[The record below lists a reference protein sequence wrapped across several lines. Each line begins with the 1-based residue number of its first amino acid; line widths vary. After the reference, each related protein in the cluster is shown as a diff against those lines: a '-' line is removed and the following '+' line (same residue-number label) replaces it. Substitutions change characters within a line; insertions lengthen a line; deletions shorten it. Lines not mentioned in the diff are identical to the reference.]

1 MNHLQNLLSRR
12 AFLNASVIA
21 VGSGV
26 IAGRD
31 AVAAAPSDDLRSG
44 SIDAHVHVW
53 TADTQRYP
61 LAAGYAKERMAI
73 PSFTPEEFFAH
84 ARPAGVTRTVLIQMS
99 YYGFDNSYMLDVMRA
114 HRGVFSGVAI
124 VDATANPETAMREL
138 ARHGVRGFRIVAGT
152 QVPDRWLSGE
162 AMAAMWKCAASE
174 GLAICPLMNPQ
185 FLPALDAMCRRFP
198 QTPVAVDHFARIGTD
213 GQIRDRDV
221 EQLCALARHKRVR
234 VKLSA
239 FYAFGKKQSPYLDL
253 APMIRRLLDAF
264 GPERLMWASDCPFQ
278 VLGCHRYQDSI
289 DLIRQRLDFLSAA
302 DRDWLL
308 RRSAEQL
315 FFS

>member
-198 QTPVAVDHFARIGTD
+198 QTQVAVSFCPH
-213 GQIRDRDV
+213 RDRRPDPRPGRGATVRPGAAQARAGQALRVLRLGEEAVALLGSGSDDPPPAGRLRPRAADV
-221 EQLCALARHKRVR
+221 
-234 VKLSA
+234 
-239 FYAFGKKQSPYLDL
+239 G
-253 APMIRRLLDAF
+253 
-264 GPERLMWASDCPFQ
+264 
-278 VLGCHRYQDSI
+278 
-289 DLIRQRLDFLSAA
+289 QRLPVPGLGRPPLPGFHRLDPPAA
-302 DRDWLL
+302 
-308 RRSAEQL
+308 
-315 FFS
+315 